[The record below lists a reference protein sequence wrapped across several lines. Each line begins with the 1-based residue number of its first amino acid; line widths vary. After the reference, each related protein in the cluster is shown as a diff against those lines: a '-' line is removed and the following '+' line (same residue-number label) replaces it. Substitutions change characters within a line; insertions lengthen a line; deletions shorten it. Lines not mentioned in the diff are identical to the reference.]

1 MERKEQRQV
10 LLLREE
16 FEYNHEDDLWC
27 RCLGPLTTNLVTLRQ
42 IINAAFLVYFSFAVS
57 PWEVAFI
64 GKSGFSF
71 LLAEQRLT
79 MRNYLINGQYQWVRE
94 STRVPNNVRVGSTDP
109 NGKVRPEYTAVKCL
123 PVSYL
128 SGEHCFVKSK
138 STTIV

>member
-71 LLAEQRLT
+71 LLAELQ
-79 MRNYLINGQYQWVRE
+79 GGRE
-94 STRVPNNVRVGSTDP
+94 
-109 NGKVRPEYTAVKCL
+109 VKRRKMPRDRGARYML
-123 PVSYL
+123 R
-128 SGEHCFVKSK
+128 
-138 STTIV
+138 